1 MKFCAECG
9 LTLERQWVVR
19 EGRERHVCNACGTT
33 HYQNPRVIVG
43 CLVSWHDQLLMC
55 RRAQEP
61 ASGLWTVPSGYLEC
75 GETME
80 EGAARETFE
89 ETGVVVDPASLEL
102 SLIINMTAMEQVAV
116 AFRVEMA
123 DRPSLCAGAECL
135 EAAFIAEHEIAPGQI
150 AWHQSW
156 GEGLKRFFR
165 ELRSQHYTIQL
176 ITLGSDQGV
185 GFNARE
191 YRIAGDAAAG
201 DTTSQRLASL

>member
-9 LTLERQWVVR
+9 LALERQWVSR
-19 EGRERHVCNACGTT
+19 EGRERHVCTACGTT

-43 CLVSWHDQLLMC
+43 CFVSWRDQLLMC

-61 ASGLWTVPSGYLEC
+61 ARGLWTVPAGYLEC

-80 EGAARETFE
+80 EGAARETLE

-102 SLIINMTAMEQVAV
+102 SLIINMTAVQQVTV
-116 AFRVEMA
+116 AFRVELA
-123 DRPSLCAGAECL
+123 DKPVLCAGAECL
-135 EAAFIAEHEIAPGQI
+135 EAAFVSEHEIPSAQI
-150 AWHQSW
+150 AWHRFW

-165 ELRSQHYTIQL
+165 ELRSRHYTIQL
-176 ITLGSDQGV
+176 TTLGPDHGA

-191 YRIAGDAAAG
+191 YKIAGDAAGVALQLLAG
-201 DTTSQRLASL
+201 L

>member
-19 EGRERHVCNACGTT
+19 DGRERHVCTACGAT

-89 ETGVVVDPASLEL
+89 ETGVVIDPASLEL
-102 SLIINMTAMEQVAV
+102 SLIINMTAMQQVAV
-116 AFRVEMA
+116 AFRVELT
-123 DRPSLCAGAECL
+123 DKPSLCAGAECL
-135 EAAFIAEHEIAPGQI
+135 EVAFISEHEIAPGQI

-156 GEGLKRFFR
+156 GEGLERFFR
-165 ELRSQHYTIQL
+165 ELRSHHYTIQL
-176 ITLGSDQGV
+176 ITLGSEQGV

-191 YRIAGDAAAG
+191 YRIAGNAAG
-201 DTTSQRLASL
+201 GSMTPRCAASL

>member
-1 MKFCAECG
+1 MKFCTECG
-9 LTLERQWVVR
+9 LTLKRQWIIR
-19 EGRERHVCNACGTT
+19 EGRERHVCTSCGAT

-55 RRAQEP
+55 RRAQDP

-102 SLIINMTAMEQVAV
+102 SLIINMTAMQQVTV
-116 AFRVEMA
+116 AFRVELSDKPA
-123 DRPSLCAGAECL
+123 VSAGAECL
-135 EAAFIAEHEIAPGQI
+135 EAAFVSEHEIPPGRI

-156 GEGLKRFFR
+156 GEGLRRFFR
-165 ELRSQHYTIQL
+165 ELRSRRYTIQL
-176 ITLGSDQGV
+176 ITLGSDKGV

-201 DTTSQRLASL
+201 GVTVQCLASS